1 MTLCVLKLA
10 ARLFQVTPA
19 APNDDLSLKDSV
31 LRKRLGSQKIVE
43 LFIPRISGKSFSFR
57 KAFEKQFSLLNLTYF
72 KLRTPSL
79 RMSNEHTFVPKDG
92 ATEIPTFC

>member
-31 LRKRLGSQKIVE
+31 LQKRLGSQKIVE
-43 LFIPRISGKSFSFR
+43 LLILKGFW
-57 KAFEKQFSLLNLTYF
+57 KA
-72 KLRTPSL
+72 
-79 RMSNEHTFVPKDG
+79 
-92 ATEIPTFC
+92 I